1 MILDLID
8 TIYDQPNV
16 SLTNQEIALKVAQIV
31 SEDAFF
37 NPRNDDFSSRAASK
51 LSIKKSQLHSRLGRS
66 PDITVTVS
74 AKSYLGS
81 NNHQRTKSKI

>member
-51 LSIKKSQLHSRLGRS
+51 LSIKKS
-66 PDITVTVS
+66 
-74 AKSYLGS
+74 
-81 NNHQRTKSKI
+81 